1 MQPMLPSATAQPD
14 CSFVEADTYM
24 PGVVCARQHLRSSDM
39 ALKLQVPFGCT
50 GRTMYAARHGEE
62 PNQIR

>member
-1 MQPMLPSATAQPD
+1 MQPMLPLATAQPD
-14 CSFVEADTYM
+14 SRLLKLTLIRRAWFVQ
-24 PGVVCARQHLRSSDM
+24 GNNLCDM

-62 PNQIR
+62 SNQKK

>member
-1 MQPMLPSATAQPD
+1 L
-14 CSFVEADTYM
+14 
-24 PGVVCARQHLRSSDM
+24 LSSDM

-62 PNQIR
+62 SSQIK